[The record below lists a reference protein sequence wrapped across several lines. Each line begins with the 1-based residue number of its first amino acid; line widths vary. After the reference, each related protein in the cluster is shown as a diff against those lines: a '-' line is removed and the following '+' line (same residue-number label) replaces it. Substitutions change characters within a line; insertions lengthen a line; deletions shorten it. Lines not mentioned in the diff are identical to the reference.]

1 MTLICSSV
9 HRFKVTIKVG
19 LGAFDASAT
28 PMSATQKPAGAVVGF
43 PKPRGAT
50 FMKPLGFTI
59 KIPKWILILLNI
71 LFGRRELAEGEFL
84 LDEEE
89 MKNTYLDNGVLMWR
103 GRRLMQIRAE
113 DVSKVEQASYDK
125 TSGVR
130 VASCTHVP
138 C

>member
-1 MTLICSSV
+1 MSV
-9 HRFKVTIKVG
+9 EA
-19 LGAFDASAT
+19 GAFSPGET
-28 PMSATQKPAGAVVGF
+28 PMSTSQKSAGAVVSF
-43 PKPRGAT
+43 PRPRGAKFKKGIT
-50 FMKPLGFTI
+50 FQI
-59 KIPKWILILLNI
+59 KIAKWILALLNVKE
-71 LFGRRELAEGEFL
+71 GRRELGEGEFV
-84 LDEEE
+84 LDEQE

-125 TSGVR
+125 ASGVR